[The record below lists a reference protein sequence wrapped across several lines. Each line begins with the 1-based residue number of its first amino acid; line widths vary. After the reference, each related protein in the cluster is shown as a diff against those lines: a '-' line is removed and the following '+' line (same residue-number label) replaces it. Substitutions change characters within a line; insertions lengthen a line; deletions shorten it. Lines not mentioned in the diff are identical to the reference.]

1 MQWPLSSQSHGS
13 FLRENKCFFLLL
25 IKLHAFS
32 AFFPLLV
39 ILHFVQLFFYNI
51 LISREWFVAT
61 LFGNSLWL
69 VAIAYYVYI
78 TFLGYS

>member
-1 MQWPLSSQSHGS
+1 MAVFSE
-13 FLRENKCFFLLL
+13 RTNVFLLL